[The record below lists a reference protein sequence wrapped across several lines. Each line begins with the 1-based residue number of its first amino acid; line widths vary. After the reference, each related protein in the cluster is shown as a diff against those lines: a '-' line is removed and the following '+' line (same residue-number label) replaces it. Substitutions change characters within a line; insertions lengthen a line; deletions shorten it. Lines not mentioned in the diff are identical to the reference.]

1 MSRFYDAVDESLSLI
16 SARSPNCR
24 EQEKR
29 GKGSGMVAHPDRPST
44 SLCLLVN
51 FAQRLRIV
59 QVVRL
64 AVSASGAACRAS
76 AVVTRFI
83 PCSCHSPPTP
93 LFSCLTFAFL
103 AQHSF
108 GFLIYA
114 QFNLRFLFYLK
125 LIIYYFFLLRF
136 LLAFGN

>member
-16 SARSPNCR
+16 SARSPNR
-24 EQEKR
+24 GEQKKR

-44 SLCLLVN
+44 WLCLLVK

-83 PCSCHSPPTP
+83 PCSCHSPTP
-93 LFSCLTFAFL
+93 LSACLTFAFL